1 MSIKRFIA
9 AMLLTGCVFSAFAAD
24 DADSQPDYSVSIPE
38 YNQATIVKSIK
49 SVRAP
54 FISGDYA
61 VFTAEDN
68 SRYVG
73 IAFDFENYRTIHTFN
88 KIVSYDEE
96 GEPQSSMLIFLQ
108 TLPKNCTRI
117 TYRLIIDGLWTS
129 DAANQNKYF
138 DSKVGTWFSYIDVN
152 RPYEIETA
160 VSSGHKVHFVYEGK
174 AGQKIRLA
182 GDFTNWDSFIY
193 YLAETEPG
201 RYEMDLTLPTGTW
214 YYCFYSGMDRLT
226 DPNNTDRVYTTDG
239 RIASVI
245 TVK

>member
-1 MSIKRFIA
+1 MSIKRYLA
-9 AMLLTGCVFSAFAAD
+9 AMLLTGCLFSAFAAD
-24 DADSQPDYSVSIPE
+24 EASSQIDYSVSIPE

-54 FISGDYA
+54 FVSGDYA
-61 VFTAEDN
+61 VFSASDE

-73 IAFDFENYRTIHTFN
+73 IAFDFENYGTIHTF
-88 KIVSYDEE
+88 KKVVSYDDD

-108 TLPKNCTRI
+108 PIPKNCTRI

-129 DAANQNKYF
+129 DSANSNRYF
-138 DSKVGTWFSYIDVN
+138 DSKVGTWFSYIDVD
-152 RPYEIETA
+152 RPYEIETSVTA
-160 VSSGHKVHFVYEGK
+160 GHNVHFVYEGK

-193 YLAETEPG
+193 YLTETTPG
-201 RYEMDLTLPTGTW
+201 RYELDLTLPTGTW

-226 DPNNTDRVYTTDG
+226 DPHNTDRVYTTDG

>member
-1 MSIKRFIA
+1 MSIKRFMA
-9 AMLLTGCVFSAFAAD
+9 ALLLTGCIFSVYAAD
-24 DADSQPDYSVSIPE
+24 EAIPQIDYSVSIPD
-38 YNQATIVKSIK
+38 YNQATIVKGIK
-49 SVRAP
+49 SARAP

-61 VFTAEDN
+61 VFTAEDTT
-68 SRYVG
+68 RYVG
-73 IAFDFENYRTIHTFN
+73 IAFDFENYRTIHTF
-88 KIVSYDEE
+88 KKVVSYDEE
-96 GEPQSSMLIFLQ
+96 GKPQSSLLVFLQ

-129 DAANQNKYF
+129 DASNANRYF
-138 DSKVGTWFSYIDVN
+138 DRKVGTWFSYLDVD
-152 RPYEIETA
+152 RPYEIETS
-160 VSSGHKVHFVYEGK
+160 VTTGHNVHFVYEGQ

-193 YLAETEPG
+193 YLNETEPG
-201 RYEMDLTLPTGTW
+201 RYELDLTLPAGTW

-226 DPNNTDRVYTTDG
+226 DPNNFNRVYAQDG

>member
-1 MSIKRFIA
+1 MSIKRFVA
-9 AMLLTGCVFSAFAAD
+9 AMLLTGCIFSAFAAD
-24 DADSQPDYSVSIPE
+24 EEGEAPDYSKSIPE
-38 YNQATIVKSIK
+38 YNQATIVKGIK

-61 VFTAEDN
+61 VFTAEDA

-108 TLPKNCTRI
+108 PLPKNCTRI
-117 TYRLIIDGLWTS
+117 TYRLVIDGLWTS
-129 DAANQNKYF
+129 DSTNSNRYF
-138 DSKVGTWFSYIDVN
+138 DRKVGTWFSYIDVN
-152 RPYEIETA
+152 RPYEVETA
-160 VSSGHKVHFVYEGK
+160 VTSDHKVHFVYEGK
-174 AGQKIRLA
+174 PGLKVRLA
-182 GDFTNWDSFIY
+182 GTFTNWDSFIY
-193 YLAETEPG
+193 YLNETEPG
-201 RYEMDLTLPTGTW
+201 RYELDLTLPAGTW

-226 DPNNTDRVYTTDG
+226 DPNNLDRVYTQDG

-245 TVK
+245 TVN

>member
-1 MSIKRFIA
+1 MSIKRLMA
-9 AMLLTGCVFSAFAAD
+9 ALLLTGCVFSAFAAD
-24 DADSQPDYSVSIPE
+24 KPGETPDYSKSIPE
-38 YNQATIVKSIK
+38 YNQATIVKGIK

-61 VFTAEDN
+61 VFTAEDA

-88 KIVSYDEE
+88 KIVSYDEN
-96 GEPQSSMLIFLQ
+96 GEPQSSMLIYLQ
-108 TLPKNCTRI
+108 ELPVNCSRI

-129 DAANQNKYF
+129 DSNNSNRYF
-138 DSKVGTWFSYIDVN
+138 DNKTGTWFSYLNVD
-152 RPYEIETA
+152 RPYQIETA
-160 VSSGHKVHFVYEGK
+160 VSSGHTVHFVYEGK
-174 AGQKIRLA
+174 SGQKIRLA
-182 GDFTNWDSFIY
+182 GNFTNWDSFIY
-193 YLAETEPG
+193 YLKETEAG
-201 RYEMDLTLPTGTW
+201 RYELDLTLPTGTW

-226 DPNNTDRVYTTDG
+226 DPNNIDRVYTQDG